1 MLINSKFAPHPLT
14 CQPRPTWST
23 AGGHTNY
30 LCDMSSTDRS
40 PITDPEWENFFAREG
55 GDGGGSLEKQL
66 AQIAVFDLLRP
77 HELRKLARIV
87 HVRSFRKGELII
99 RRGALQSGFYLIRTG
114 SVHIVREGEDRREVV
129 ATLYP
134 PELLGEFAL
143 LDDSPRST
151 SIVAAEPSELIGFFK
166 PDLDD
171 IRNTSPEI
179 GCQIFL
185 RLAEEMTKSLNKD
198 YDRLRQMGFPFDDEM
213 ETQELDLTA

>member
-1 MLINSKFAPHPLT
+1 M
-14 CQPRPTWST
+14 ST
-23 AGGHTNY
+23 
-30 LCDMSSTDRS
+30 TDRS
-40 PITDPEWENFFAREG
+40 QITDPEWENFFAREG

-114 SVHIVREGEDRREVV
+114 SVHIVREGEGPREVV
-129 ATLYP
+129 ATLHP

>member
-1 MLINSKFAPHPLT
+1 
-14 CQPRPTWST
+14 
-23 AGGHTNY
+23 
-30 LCDMSSTDRS
+30 MSRRRIDE
-40 PITDPEWENFFAREG
+40 IIDPEWANLFQREV
-55 GDGGGSLEKQL
+55 DGERGVEE
-66 AQIAVFDLLRP
+66 
-77 HELRKLARIV
+77 ELREVPIFGLLSRKERQMLARIV
-87 HVRSFRKGELII
+87 HLRRYAAGETVIHW
-99 RRGALQSGFYLIRTG
+99 GVPQSGFYLIRSG
-114 SVHIVREGEDRREVV
+114 KVEIVRLDLDGNGEVV
-129 ATLYP
+129 DSLGP
-134 PELLGEFAL
+134 GELIGEFAL
-143 LDDSPRST
+143 LDDTPRSS

>member
-1 MLINSKFAPHPLT
+1 M
-14 CQPRPTWST
+14 ST
-23 AGGHTNY
+23 
-30 LCDMSSTDRS
+30 TDRS

-55 GDGGGSLEKQL
+55 SDGGGSLEKQL
-66 AQIAVFDLLRP
+66 AKIAVFDLLRP